1 MSDTADAIMQ
11 NWNDLISFGLEL
23 AELLMAVLT
32 LENSSPMMVFSLEK
46 SMMLKANLSPELGYR
61 MPVMYNMINSQ

>member
-1 MSDTADAIMQ
+1 
-11 NWNDLISFGLEL
+11 
-23 AELLMAVLT
+23 MAVLT

>member
-1 MSDTADAIMQ
+1 
-11 NWNDLISFGLEL
+11 
-23 AELLMAVLT
+23 MAVLT

-61 MPVMYNMINSQ
+61 MPVMYNMIRLINNDRTTFVMTERRKRYSE